1 MLAEYRRLSFAHS
14 ACRVKKNPPISIP
27 FVIAVDGPAA
37 AGKGTLTRALATHFG
52 YERLDS
58 GRLYRSVA
66 QQHVVDEWHAF
77 PESSEN
83 SQQSINADIQ
93 EIIQAVCTRLPL
105 TRAYLAKID
114 KDRSLDEDNVSLFA
128 SLIAQNGTLRAAL
141 RDKQR
146 AYIAAVAT
154 GIVLDGRDMGTVICP
169 DAPCKIFLTAS
180 LETRA
185 ARRAQEML
193 DAGAQGSYNVQLN
206 TVLKAM
212 RVRDARDVSR
222 LEAPLREAEDA
233 MILDSSKLSVLQVL
247 EQALRHVEACQAR
260 FVS

>member
-1 MLAEYRRLSFAHS
+1 M
-14 ACRVKKNPPISIP
+14 KKNRSSAIP
-27 FVIAVDGPAA
+27 LVIAVDGPAA
-37 AGKGTLTRALATHFG
+37 AGKGTLTRALATRLG

-66 QQHVVDEWHAF
+66 RHAADEWQLA
-77 PESSEN
+77 SDSATLDA
-83 SQQSINADIQ
+83 SAIDI
-93 EIIQAVCTRLPL
+93 EAVAQAVQTRLPL
-105 TRAYLAKID
+105 TSSYIATID
-114 KDRSLDEDNVSLFA
+114 KDRRLDEDRIALLA
-128 SLIAQNGTLRAAL
+128 SRLAPHAAL
-141 RDKQR
+141 RAVLREQQR
-146 AYIAAVAT
+146 AYIASIAT
-154 GIVLDGRDMGTVICP
+154 GVVLDGRDTGTVICP

-180 LETRA
+180 LEARA
-185 ARRAQEML
+185 ARRTQELL

-260 FVS
+260 FVC